1 MASNAIKY
9 ISNVGR
15 SFGYATVDVIKD
27 LNPTVASFA
36 ETNSETIKTTYQAIK
51 NIKST
56 AKSVSEK
63 VIDSKYGELAK
74 KTKNNLFEDLKT
86 GKFYNKERIVAAEEK
101 AAMQYI
107 DDDFDFG
114 FDESDVSFDDS
125 SEDFDNGDLMDMM
138 DMMDK
143 VGEKTSTA
151 ISTVVARSAEY
162 TVQATK
168 EATAALYNQNAAIY
182 ANLHANMKTMN
193 ENLVS
198 LVKFATGPVQTS
210 LENSKNFYEN
220 ETKFSQERNQ
230 ILREMLELQKGFLNP
245 KKTSSGSKDKITIM
259 DIINAEGV
267 PDLGQYAK
275 RIKQNLKSNDSGM
288 SDMLNFLVESG
299 SLETLLASPLQYVTE
314 AIVRGFI
321 PKMMKD
327 ATKTFNQSLSGFFS
341 SMIAN
346 INDMEDFGIKGMI
359 KKIFGINDGKKTGI
373 DTSKYEKGAVPFD
386 GVTRKAI
393 VEVIPTYLA
402 QIAASLKG
410 GSETR
415 FDYESGRFVNVDT
428 LKKRKADEEKRYSR
442 MASYDIYE
450 YTDKYKSRLNMSK
463 KQSEAF
469 DRDLEQILYQS
480 FKEGKL
486 FNPKGNRSASSY
498 GLKGGKSSDLNYNLI
513 KAMFNQ
519 LPPHVKLQWASEMFA
534 QKDTQ
539 ARLSKNRE
547 ESGIDVYNALY
558 NESLNDKSS
567 KRSSSAPGKNK
578 SIFSSI
584 YEEIH
589 TIRKILEGGKS
600 SGKSRVDSSGRSSSP
615 KKKKTIKRPN
625 IKSAKIDL
633 GLYGKDMDE
642 IEDIISKDDE
652 DAYIEDEYGD
662 NPGLS
667 KLKSIT
673 SRVSDIVNKPFKVAT
688 KLMRVAEVRMVDMV
702 FGDSVKKGKFMDEI
716 EEHGLAG
723 AILKRFDNL
732 FTKFGNWLDEK
743 ILSPLSKKFGSGRLG
758 DFLKTAAE
766 KTGLNRVKNRL
777 FGIKD
782 EMGNYIQEGKLTGAI
797 NRFKNTIRDAGG
809 YVKDTVYDAADNLE
823 ITKKL
828 NARGVVE
835 SGRIKSASDILKGI
849 KGAASIKNAATGI
862 KKVTNTGVVAV
873 SKGELIIPES
883 LNPFVV
889 RKNLRDENKAKSEFL
904 NSIIPNYAEGG
915 TVDDQRYDKYVSD
928 NIDNPELITKFLNFL
943 QRKGEKG
950 EAHRK
955 GILGALTKLSNKELD
970 SSYYEEGRDKGLLG
984 KSIDEFGKAV
994 KGAADYIKGMV
1005 PKDKK
1010 EEEKQKE
1017 SFLSTAFGEL
1027 KKYIPEIGAGAV
1039 IGAGVSFIP
1048 GIIGGPILGAAV
1060 GAGISLIKNSDKV
1073 QEGLFGKKDEN
1084 GEYSG
1089 GLLSKE
1095 LSNNIYKY
1103 LPNIGK
1109 GAILGGITSILPFVP
1124 GGPVAGIILGS
1135 AGGFAVS
1142 NEKVRE
1148 KLFGDEGLL
1157 GKNFKE
1163 KVVKVLPKMGAGAIA
1178 GLVAGPFGVG
1188 TNILLGSAIGFATTT
1203 DTFKDTFFGKEDKD
1217 GNRDGGIFKLM
1228 TEHVIDPLKEFADD
1242 TKDKMGTWVDMYI
1255 KQPLKDA
1262 ADPLKK
1268 QFQLMFQSMTGFFKD
1283 AIDRVMSDN
1292 VGSPMEKFLRDKLF
1306 KPATNVFKGFLK
1318 GLMAPAKTIAK
1329 APFSLIGAIGDH
1341 YRTKQIK
1348 SGDADYMSAQERLLY
1363 RRLNKG
1369 INPFKWSGSGADYDK
1384 QIYQM
1389 DETQLRDTLSI
1400 LQNMQE
1406 ADLSFDKKR
1415 NARDLTAFKDFDTNV
1430 RKNSNLTHKDTKKI
1444 TNQIRKVIRGSKTPE
1459 QAQKKVSDYIS
1470 KLNGLTDEQRKN
1482 VMDAANNYLASFAEL
1497 GERQAEAG
1505 KYKSDIMNKLR
1516 GTLDIKSEEDIPMLI
1531 RYLQKEVGDI
1541 DKRESAEEEMKSPE
1555 EKINEAE
1562 DLRHSET
1569 INELQRIVGYL
1580 KALNEP
1586 DPDRRAEIIDEFS
1599 KKSKKVDDVNAAK
1612 RLRKNR
1618 KEEQKKKEREEKIKA
1633 KEEKERNKFAKK
1645 RRWRDKNLDPLTGR
1659 PFGEDLDADDIET
1672 DGIKVD
1678 GLQGRL
1684 QNAKQ
1689 KAKSA
1694 FYTFVNG
1701 KPIRYI
1707 RDRVGKLTQDL
1718 SDSDTRKTVDEIEE
1732 KEEKQ
1737 QGIISSI
1744 LGTVG
1749 GGLKKAKNKL
1759 LGSSEEEE
1767 DEDNG
1772 GIISKVLSFF
1782 GSSKGAKVA
1791 TAAGVAVG
1799 APLLVGLWTDTI
1811 WPALEP
1817 ILSPIGENLKNL
1829 GQNLWDK
1836 AKAWFEG
1843 DVPGKDGY
1851 SGGMPGLLER
1861 LAKHWAS
1868 GFETIMT
1875 KVIPKAVEIFISVLP
1890 MALANL
1896 GKGIIKG
1903 LTMSL
1908 DNILNAGRPSTNS
1921 DDYMDEYT
1929 VVDSSNFST
1938 LTAKNEDISTKGM
1951 DFSAWDTSST
1961 AISKLLKVNS
1971 SGTGGTV
1978 DKSGNNLITYNTAT
1992 DSSGNPITSNTST
2005 INQGSNVY
2013 TVNNNT
2019 TYTDQNGNTMT
2030 AEQLLQSDQIVGY
2043 VVDENGNTIPVT
2055 GQDLLNYPEL
2065 AESLGIDHRRLTEEE
2080 KQANTD
2086 AMGLSNDRSFIKG
2099 LAHAGGWS
2107 FLRGNVSG
2115 GERISKIGSRIAK
2128 GKGFKLL
2135 RGAIGGSMNL
2145 AGKGV
2150 SAAGRLGQ
2158 KYLPSW
2164 MTQKTWSTAAEEG
2177 AEAATEAAG
2186 KASGKA
2192 AANTAM
2198 NAAQEAAEDM
2208 VVNPFTGEKMTRA
2221 QAVAQGLSE
2230 EAGDFY
2236 TLADDAAEAA
2246 GKTSGKGASST
2257 VLSVIT
2263 NQADDITLDAADAMA
2278 DGAAA
2283 TAARNINDKTNKGLI
2298 SKFVEFI
2305 KDRVVALFKK
2315 NEVVEYIFKASKE
2328 AGGQTSK
2335 KAAKEA
2341 AEKVGKELA
2350 EKLAKKMPNVLS
2362 KASGKVVAKL
2372 GTIIGTGGV
2381 ALIVQALIAFRN
2393 GWKNANQYIGVLS
2406 DVSEATSL
2414 TKLVCAIVNTLNEVF
2429 CLGLIDIGLVFDM
2442 VFGVLNQIPIFQPY
2456 LDKIE
2461 ADREQS
2467 GEMTAEANE
2476 QMGTNMDVRELEQA
2490 RQRYESKNF
2499 ITKSAPW
2506 EYLFGK
2512 KAEVSYNEE
2521 TGEYELVQE
2530 AKKGKVQEIGGNIKN
2545 FIFGNEETGEKN
2557 LIGKIGGGLSSL
2569 KEGAGNF
2576 FGNIREG
2583 AGNLLD
2589 SAKNTGKNAFNFF
2602 TGNAF
2607 NDDAI
2612 REKLGVSDEYQ
2623 VTGLDRVSSFFGEQI
2638 GRLFGDDFTTEIAG
2652 TVTKIQEGAN
2662 AALDGLNNKMGA
2674 IFGLEDESGNPM
2686 SLTEGISYNFTNTIN
2701 NLKQGWNN
2709 FTDKASEFWKGVGD
2723 TASTAWNSLT
2733 DGISNGVKTVNNSLG
2748 SLLGFEDEEGNP
2760 LSLTDGVAQE
2770 WGNIR
2775 DGFLKGWRSL
2785 RDKGK
2790 EFWDNISSKASE
2802 KFKEWGEGI
2811 GDALSEVNKNL
2822 GSMFGMVDED
2832 GNPMS
2837 LTEGIKYNW
2846 DKFRDGLTD
2855 TWNNIKDGA
2864 KGLWDRVTGWF
2875 SDAGKDYQENA
2886 RSRDPGASGSG
2897 LPIKRYAGGASG
2909 NVQNVNSANVSST
2922 EKRNGTFI
2930 SQLDYK
2936 NKRFN
2941 TNADTSTQTLADSGC
2956 APASAAM
2963 VINSFRNADTRQMT
2977 MDQASKAALNYKNKN
2992 SGVTADYF
3000 GDTFTAKGLKSRYI
3014 IDDDPSKRASN
3025 IATSLYN
3032 QNKVVIMGQDRNNR
3046 SKEDSPFGPKPH
3058 YVVATRMSDDGKYI
3072 YINDPE
3078 SNRAEIAYPA
3088 SKVLGSAQMA
3098 IAATAASGSGLSNR
3112 SMRRYLRRYAGM
3124 GSYGP
3129 DTIQYKVWQGLRG
3142 AGYSEIATAAAMG
3155 NIQHESG
3162 FDPSTI
3168 ERGSGVGFGLVQ
3180 WSYGRRT
3187 AMENYARSKGKNPS
3201 DVGVQIEYLLQE
3213 LAEGSGIW
3221 TNANSAYGFGTLTR
3235 NDWANGNDLDKATK
3249 AFMCCFERPSYNA
3262 SINHIDRR
3270 LQSAREYYEAFTGTP
3285 VTGASGDSESGGI
3298 FNTILDSLNAFDN
3311 LAAAY
3316 GLTSKSDDSSS
3327 SSGGV
3332 TGGNDKQQALV
3343 AKMKSVEGKLA
3354 YSQSQ
3359 RNPDYGSGDCSS
3371 TVQWAY
3377 KNVLGVDPGSW
3388 TGAQE
3393 TDSDLYTV
3401 ATNVNDPSKLQ
3412 PGDLILYRK
3421 GGRSTHVEMYAG
3433 NNQMIGHGG
3442 GSNGTTPGPTVKNLM
3457 QNMGSQSVAMVRRWV
3472 GFQNGGSGSGLY
3484 MNGGLSRD
3492 ELKKV
3497 RSNEWIINNQNK
3509 ISDKDISKYKEEQI
3523 DRQVA
3528 AKYSARGTAPGRQGS
3543 ATTTTKP
3550 NATVQIV
3557 NPVADRPANG
3567 VGNSDNLQAMMS
3579 MVSLLSQVV
3588 DNTAVLQTM
3597 VAILS
3602 QIMTLMNEENKL
3614 RASNANQQRLQ
3625 DLQRQKAQLFTRLG
3639 SLSNPEN
3646 KSVEKL
3652 VKDAERLAKS

>member
-27 LNPTVASFA
+27 LNPTVASFT

-56 AKSVSEK
+56 AKNLSEK
-63 VIDSKYGELAK
+63 VINSKYGELAK
-74 KTKNNLFEDLKT
+74 NTKNNLFEDLKT
-86 GKFYNKERIVAAEEK
+86 GKFYNKERMDKVATEVGAELG
-101 AAMQYI
+101 
-107 DDDFDFG
+107 G
-114 FDESDVSFDDS
+114 FDEFDAEFGVDDS
-125 SEDFDNGDLMDMM
+125 SFDGGGDDEFDTGDMM
-138 DMMDK
+138 EMMDK

-168 EATAALYNQNAAIY
+168 EATAALYNQNATIY

-193 ENLVS
+193 DNLVN
-198 LVKFATGPVQTS
+198 LVKFATGPVQTG

-220 ETKFSQERNQ
+220 ETRLSQERND
-230 ILREMLELQKGFLNP
+230 ILREMLELQRNFLAP
-245 KKTSSGSKDKITIM
+245 KRTTGGSNKPITIM
-259 DIINAEGV
+259 DILDSEGT
-267 PDLGQYAK
+267 PDLAQYGK
-275 RIKQNLKSNDSGM
+275 RIAQNLKNN
-288 SDMLNFLVESG
+288 SDGTAEMLQFIMESG
-299 SLETLLASPLQYVTE
+299 TLDQILASPLEGITKG
-314 AIVRGFI
+314 IVKKVI
-321 PKMMKD
+321 PTMMKD
-327 ATKTFNQSLSGFFS
+327 AMKTFNQSLSGFFS
-341 SMIAN
+341 SMISN
-346 INDMEDFGIKGMI
+346 INQMEDFGIQGMI
-359 KKIFGINDGKKTGI
+359 KRIFGIDDKAKTSI

-402 QIAASLKG
+402 QIAAALKG
-410 GSETR
+410 GKETR
-415 FDYESGRFVNVDT
+415 YNYETGKFVNVEN
-428 LKKRKADEEKRYSR
+428 LRRSMESEKKMYARF
-442 MASYDIYE
+442 ASNDIRE
-450 YTDKYKSRLNMSK
+450 YTDKYMNRLNLNKNQKESFSK
-463 KQSEAF
+463 
-469 DRDLEQILYQS
+469 DLEQILYQS
-480 FKEGKL
+480 YKEGKL
-486 FNPKGNRSASSY
+486 FSSKNGRSAASY
-498 GLKGGKSSDLNYNLI
+498 GLKGGKESDVNFQI
-513 KAMFNQ
+513 MKQMFDAM
-519 LPPHVKLQWASEMFA
+519 PPHIKLQWASEMFS
-534 QKDTQ
+534 
-539 ARLSKNRE
+539 SKSRQTSVMQSRE
-547 ESGIDVYNALY
+547 ESGISPYTALF
-558 NESLNDKSS
+558 NESLPKEV
-567 KRSSSAPGKNK
+567 KKTTTSSSNNAAAAPASAKRAASNKKKRRSRRYNKNK
-578 SIFSSI
+578 KKVTSNVNVDLSGVDIYSMTPEQLEEYVATSINIPAADEYDDDYYSEGDI
-584 YEEIH
+584 DIDA
-589 TIRKILEGGKS
+589 ILEEEGAYDDPDVDRPLGKFRPS
-600 SGKSRVDSSGRSSSP
+600 KLV
-615 KKKKTIKRPN
+615 KR
-625 IKSAKIDL
+625 IKSINKKL
-633 GLYGKDMDE
+633 GG
-642 IEDIISKDDE
+642 IF
-652 DAYIEDEYGD
+652 
-662 NPGLS
+662 
-667 KLKSIT
+667 
-673 SRVSDIVNKPFKVAT
+673 NKPFERASKIMKT
-688 KLMRVAEVRMVDMV
+688 AEYRMLDMV
-702 FGDSVKKGKFMDEI
+702 FGDAEKKDKWANEI
-716 EEHGLAG
+716 AEHGLAG
-723 AILKRFDNL
+723 AILKRFTGL

-743 ILSPLSKKFGSGRLG
+743 ILQPLSKKLQNSKIGE
-758 DFLKTAAE
+758 FLDNLAE
-766 KTGLNRVKNRL
+766 KTGLKRLKTKL

-782 EMGNYIQEGKLTGAI
+782 EAGNYIQEGKLTGAVK
-797 NRFKNTIRDAGG
+797 RFKGTFKKAGG
-809 YVKDTVYDAADNLE
+809 YVKDTVTDAADQLE
-823 ITKKL
+823 LTKKL
-828 NARGVVE
+828 N
-835 SGRIKSASDILKGI
+835 DKGI
-849 KGAASIKNAATGI
+849 AATEEIKFADSILNSLGGEEGNAATGI
-862 KKVTNTGVVAV
+862 KRVKKTGVVAV

-883 LNPFVV
+883 LNPYVV
-889 RKNLRDENKAKSEFL
+889 QRNLREENKAKNKFI
-904 NSIIPNYAEGG
+904 NSFIPNFAEGG
-915 TVDDQRYDKYVSD
+915 TVGKEDRYEKYIK
-928 NIDNPELITKFLNFL
+928 NHRDNPEEVARFLNSI
-943 QRKGEKG
+943 RGKGEKG
-950 EAHRK
+950 KKVYDR
-955 GILGALTKLSNKELD
+955 LVSMLTEMSNQELD
-970 SSYYEEGRDKGLLG
+970 SSHYEKGRDKNIFG
-984 KSIDEFGKAV
+984 KSIDELGNAIHTTAEYV
-994 KGAADYIKGMV
+994 KGMI

-1017 SFLSTAFGEL
+1017 SFLSTAFGEI

-1095 LSNNIYKY
+1095 LSNNIHKY

-1135 AGGFAVS
+1135 AAGFAAS
-1142 NEKVRE
+1142 NDKIRE

-1178 GLVAGPFGVG
+1178 GLVAGPFGIG
-1188 TNILLGSAIGFATTT
+1188 TNLLLGSAIGFATTT
-1203 DTFKDTFFGKEDKD
+1203 DTFKDTFFGKEDKE

-1228 TEHVIDPLKEFADD
+1228 TEHVINPLKEFATD

-1283 AIDRVMSDN
+1283 AIDRIMSDN

-1363 RRLNKG
+1363 RRFNKG

-1389 DETQLRDTLSI
+1389 DESQLRDTLSI

-1459 QAQKKVSDYIS
+1459 QAQKKVSKYIAS
-1470 KLNGLTDEQRKN
+1470 LNGLTDAQRKN

-1599 KKSKKVDDVNAAK
+1599 KKSKKVDDANAAK

-1737 QGIISSI
+1737 EGIISSI
-1744 LGTVG
+1744 LGAAG
-1749 GGLKKAKNKL
+1749 GVLGKAKNKL
-1759 LGSSEEEE
+1759 FGSSDSE
-1767 DEDNG
+1767 DEEGEEKDD

-1782 GSSKGAKVA
+1782 SGSKGAKVA

-1875 KVIPKAVEIFISVLP
+1875 KIIPKAVEIFISVLP

-1938 LTAKNEDISTKGM
+1938 LTTKNEDISTKGM

-1961 AISKLLKVNS
+1961 AISKLLKVTS
-1971 SGTGGTV
+1971 TGTGGTV
-1978 DKSGNNLITYNTAT
+1978 DQSGNNLVTYSTAT
-1992 DSSGNPITSNTST
+1992 DSSGNPITTDTST
-2005 INQGSNVY
+2005 IKQGSNVY

-2043 VVDENGNTIPVT
+2043 VADENGNTIPVT
-2055 GQDLLNYPEL
+2055 GQDLLKYPEL
-2065 AESLGIDHRRLTEEE
+2065 AEALGIDHRRLTEEE

-2177 AEAATEAAG
+2177 AEAAG

-2192 AANTAM
+2192 ATNTAM

-2246 GKTSGKGASST
+2246 GKASNKGASST
-2257 VLSVIT
+2257 ALSVIT

-2298 SKFVEFI
+2298 SKFIEFI

-2315 NEVVEYIFKASKE
+2315 NEVVDYIFKASKE
-2328 AGGQTSK
+2328 AGGKTSK

-2350 EKLAKKMPNVLS
+2350 EKLAKKMPNVLA

-2381 ALIVQALIAFRN
+2381 ALVVQALIAFRN

-2429 CLGLIDIGLVFDM
+2429 CLGLIDIGLIFDM

-2461 ADREQS
+2461 TDREQS

-2499 ITKSAPW
+2499 ITKSAPL

-2512 KAEVSYNEE
+2512 KAEVSYDEE
-2521 TGEYELVQE
+2521 TGEYKLVQE
-2530 AKKGKVQEIGGNIKN
+2530 AEKGKVQEVAGNVKN
-2545 FIFGNEETGEKN
+2545 FIFGNEETGEGN
-2557 LIGKIGGGLSSL
+2557 LIDKAKGL
-2569 KEGAGNF
+2569 
-2576 FGNIREG
+2576 
-2583 AGNLLD
+2583 
-2589 SAKNTGKNAFNFF
+2589 
-2602 TGNAF
+2602 
-2607 NDDAI
+2607 
-2612 REKLGVSDEYQ
+2612 
-2623 VTGLDRVSSFFGEQI
+2623 
-2638 GRLFGDDFTTEIAG
+2638 AG
-2652 TVTKIQEGAN
+2652 T
-2662 AALDGLNNKMGA
+2662 
-2674 IFGLEDESGNPM
+2674 
-2686 SLTEGISYNFTNTIN
+2686 IS
-2701 NLKQGWNN
+2701 
-2709 FTDKASEFWKGVGD
+2709 DKASEAYDKFVEFDKQFPEMVDKGLQTIDKNIGSFFGMQD
-2723 TASTAWNSLT
+2723 E
-2733 DGISNGVKTVNNSLG
+2733 DGNAI
-2748 SLLGFEDEEGNP
+2748 
-2760 LSLTDGVAQE
+2760 SLTDGVKQGVSKLAE
-2770 WGNIR
+2770 KAKGSWDKLTSGISNTWDYLKEENDRKMEVIKNADIESWSDVDDFIGAFIGFRDEDGNYMSVTEGVKYKWDETIKKFAK
-2775 DGFLKGWRSL
+2775 GFGEFKDNALN
-2785 RDKGK
+2785 
-2790 EFWDNISSKASE
+2790 FWDNVKESAKE
-2802 KFKEWGEGI
+2802 KFDTFRDNI
-2811 GDALSEVNKNL
+2811 GDALDQTNKNL
-2822 GSMFGMVDED
+2822 GAMLGMVDED

-2837 LTEGIKYNW
+2837 LTEGAKYNW
-2846 DKFRDGLTD
+2846 DKLTD
-2855 TWNNIKDGA
+2855 KLANTWENIKEGA
-2864 KGLWDRVTGWF
+2864 SSLWGSVKSWFTGNDN
-2875 SDAGKDYQENA
+2875 SG
-2886 RSRDPGASGSG
+2886 SGSG
-2897 LPIKRYAGGASG
+2897 LPIKLKVKNYSAGASG
-2909 NVQNVNSANVSST
+2909 NAQNVNSANVSST

-3098 IAATAASGSGLSNR
+3098 IAATAASGSGLTNR

-3168 ERGSGVGFGLVQ
+3168 EGGSGIGFGLVQ

-3221 TNANSAYGFGTLTR
+3221 TNASSAYGFGTLTR

-3298 FNTILDSLNAFDN
+3298 FNTILDSLNAFDD

-3543 ATTTTKP
+3543 AITTTKP
-3550 NATVQIV
+3550 TRTVQVV

-3567 VGNSDNLQAMMS
+3567 VGNSDTLQAMMS

>member
-27 LNPTVASFA
+27 LNPTVASFT

-56 AKSVSEK
+56 AKNLSEK
-63 VIDSKYGELAK
+63 VINSKYGELAK
-74 KTKNNLFEDLKT
+74 NTKNNLFEDLKT
-86 GKFYNKERIVAAEEK
+86 GKFYNRERMDRVATEVGAELG
-101 AAMQYI
+101 
-107 DDDFDFG
+107 G
-114 FDESDVSFDDS
+114 FDEFDAEFGVDDSSFDDGGDD
-125 SEDFDNGDLMDMM
+125 EFDNGDMM
-138 DMMDK
+138 EMMDK

-168 EATAALYNQNAAIY
+168 EATAALYNQNATIY

-193 ENLVS
+193 DNLVN
-198 LVKFATGPVQTS
+198 LVKFATGPVQTG

-220 ETKFSQERNQ
+220 ETRLSQERND
-230 ILREMLELQKGFLNP
+230 ILREMLELQRNFLAP
-245 KKTSSGSKDKITIM
+245 KRTTGGSNKPITIM
-259 DIINAEGV
+259 DILDSEGT
-267 PDLGQYAK
+267 PDLAQYGK
-275 RIKQNLKSNDSGM
+275 RIIQNMKNN
-288 SDMLNFLVESG
+288 SDGTAEMLQFIMESG
-299 SLETLLASPLQYVTE
+299 TLDQILASPLEGITKG
-314 AIVRGFI
+314 IVKKVI
-321 PKMMKD
+321 PNMMKD
-327 ATKTFNQSLSGFFS
+327 AMKTFNQSLSGFFS
-341 SMIAN
+341 SMISN
-346 INDMEDFGIKGMI
+346 INNMEDFGVQGMI
-359 KKIFGINDGKKTGI
+359 KRIFGIDDKVKTSI

-402 QIAASLKG
+402 QIAAALKG
-410 GSETR
+410 GKETR
-415 FDYESGRFVNVDT
+415 YNYETGKFVNVENIRRSMESE
-428 LKKRKADEEKRYSR
+428 KKMYARF
-442 MASYDIYE
+442 ASNDIRE
-450 YTDKYKSRLNMSK
+450 YTDRYMNRLNLNKSQKESFSK
-463 KQSEAF
+463 
-469 DRDLEQILYQS
+469 DLEQILYQS
-480 FKEGKL
+480 YKEGKL
-486 FNPKGNRSASSY
+486 FSSKNGRSAASY
-498 GLKGGKSSDLNYNLI
+498 GLKGGKESDVNFQI
-513 KAMFNQ
+513 MKQMFDAM
-519 LPPHVKLQWASEMFA
+519 PPHIKLQWASEMFS
-534 QKDTQ
+534 
-539 ARLSKNRE
+539 SKSRQTSVMQNRE
-547 ESGIDVYNALY
+547 ESGISLYTALF
-558 NESLNDKSS
+558 NESLPKEV
-567 KRSSSAPGKNK
+567 KKTTTSSSSNNAAAAPASAKKAASNKKKRRSRRYNKN
-578 SIFSSI
+578 
-584 YEEIH
+584 
-589 TIRKILEGGKS
+589 
-600 SGKSRVDSSGRSSSP
+600 
-615 KKKKTIKRPN
+615 KKKTASSVNVDLSGVDIYSMTPEQLEEYVATSINIPAADEYDDDYYSEGDIDIDAILEEEGAYDDPDVDRPLGKFRPSRLVKR
-625 IKSAKIDL
+625 IKSINKKL
-633 GLYGKDMDE
+633 GG
-642 IEDIISKDDE
+642 IF
-652 DAYIEDEYGD
+652 
-662 NPGLS
+662 
-667 KLKSIT
+667 
-673 SRVSDIVNKPFKVAT
+673 NKPFERASKIMKT
-688 KLMRVAEVRMVDMV
+688 AEYRMLDMV
-702 FGDSVKKGKFMDEI
+702 FGDAEKKDKWANEI
-716 EEHGLAG
+716 AEHGLAG
-723 AILKRFDNL
+723 AILKRFTGL

-743 ILSPLSKKFGSGRLG
+743 ILQPLSKKLQNSKIGE
-758 DFLKTAAE
+758 FLDNFAE
-766 KTGLNRVKNRL
+766 KTGLKRLKTKL

-782 EMGNYIQEGKLTGAI
+782 EAGNYIQEGKLTGAVK
-797 NRFKNTIRDAGG
+797 RFKGTFKKAGG
-809 YVKDTVYDAADNLE
+809 YVKDTVTNAADQLE
-823 ITKKL
+823 LTKKL
-828 NARGVVE
+828 NDKGVAATEEIKFADSILNSLEGEEGNAARG
-835 SGRIKSASDILKGI
+835 IKRV
-849 KGAASIKNAATGI
+849 
-862 KKVTNTGVVAV
+862 KKTGVVAV

-883 LNPFVV
+883 LNPYVV
-889 RKNLRDENKAKSEFL
+889 QRNLREENKAKKKFI
-904 NSIIPNYAEGG
+904 NSFIPNFAEGG
-915 TVDDQRYDKYVSD
+915 TVGDSDSYINYIKTKYK
-928 NIDNPELITKFLNFL
+928 DNPEALKKFLNSIKG
-943 QRKGEKG
+943 KGEKSKKVYDKII
-950 EAHRK
+950 AS
-955 GILGALTKLSNKELD
+955 LTKMSNQELD
-970 SSYYEEGRDKGLLG
+970 SSHYEKGRDKNILG
-984 KSIDEFGKAV
+984 KSIDELGNAIHTTAKYV
-994 KGAADYIKGMV
+994 KGMV
-1005 PKDKK
+1005 PKNKK

-1027 KKYIPEIGAGAV
+1027 KKYIPEVGAGAI

-1048 GIIGGPILGAAV
+1048 GIIGGPILGAAI
-1060 GAGISLIKNSDKV
+1060 GSGISLIKNSDKV

-1095 LSNNIYKY
+1095 LSNNIHKY

-1135 AGGFAVS
+1135 AGGFAAS

-1178 GLVAGPFGVG
+1178 GLVAGPFGIG

-1363 RRLNKG
+1363 RRFNKG

-1389 DETQLRDTLSI
+1389 DETQLRDTLSV

-1599 KKSKKVDDVNAAK
+1599 KKSKKVDDANAAK

-1645 RRWRDKNLDPLTGR
+1645 RRWRDKNLDPFTGR

-1737 QGIISSI
+1737 EGIISSI
-1744 LGTVG
+1744 LGAAG
-1749 GGLKKAKNKL
+1749 GVLGKAKNKL
-1759 LGSSEEEE
+1759 FGSSDSE
-1767 DEDNG
+1767 DEEGEEKDD

-1782 GSSKGAKVA
+1782 SGSKGAKVA

-1861 LAKHWAS
+1861 LAKHWAN
-1868 GFETIMT
+1868 GFETILT

-1896 GKGIIKG
+1896 GKAIVKG
-1903 LTMSL
+1903 LNMSL
-1908 DNILNAGRPSTNS
+1908 DSILNAGRPSTDS
-1921 DDYMDEYT
+1921 DDYIDEYT
-1929 VVDSSNFST
+1929 VVDSSNFNT
-1938 LTAKNEDISTKGM
+1938 LAAKNQDISTEGM
-1951 DFSAWDTSST
+1951 DFSAWETSST
-1961 AISKLLKVNS
+1961 AINKLLKVTS
-1971 SGTGGTV
+1971 TGTGGTV
-1978 DKSGNNLITYNTAT
+1978 DQSGNNLVTYSTAT
-1992 DSSGNPITSNTST
+1992 DSSGNPITTDTST
-2005 INQGSNVY
+2005 IKQGSNVY

-2030 AEQLLQSDQIVGY
+2030 AEQLLQSDQVVGY
-2043 VVDENGNTIPVT
+2043 IADENGEIIPVT

-2065 AESLGIDHRRLTEEE
+2065 AEALGIDHRRLTEEE

-2086 AMGLSNDRSFIKG
+2086 AMGLSNDRTFMKG

-2145 AGKGV
+2145 AGKGI

-2164 MTQKTWSTAAEEG
+2164 MTQKAWSTAAEEG

-2236 TLADDAAEAA
+2236 AMADDAAEAA
-2246 GKTSGKGASST
+2246 GKASNKGASST
-2257 VLSVIT
+2257 ALSVIT

-2315 NEVVEYIFKASKE
+2315 NEVVDYIFKASKE
-2328 AGGQTSK
+2328 AGGKTSK

-2350 EKLAKKMPNVLS
+2350 EKLAKKMPNVLA

-2381 ALIVQALIAFRN
+2381 ALVVQALIAFRN

-2490 RQRYESKNF
+2490 RQRYKSKNF

-2530 AKKGKVQEIGGNIKN
+2530 AEKGKVQEIGGNIKN
-2545 FIFGNEETGEKN
+2545 FIFGNEETGEGN
-2557 LIGKIGGGLSSL
+2557 LIDKAKGL
-2569 KEGAGNF
+2569 
-2576 FGNIREG
+2576 
-2583 AGNLLD
+2583 
-2589 SAKNTGKNAFNFF
+2589 
-2602 TGNAF
+2602 
-2607 NDDAI
+2607 
-2612 REKLGVSDEYQ
+2612 
-2623 VTGLDRVSSFFGEQI
+2623 
-2638 GRLFGDDFTTEIAG
+2638 AG
-2652 TVTKIQEGAN
+2652 T
-2662 AALDGLNNKMGA
+2662 
-2674 IFGLEDESGNPM
+2674 
-2686 SLTEGISYNFTNTIN
+2686 IS
-2701 NLKQGWNN
+2701 
-2709 FTDKASEFWKGVGD
+2709 DKASEAYDKFVEFDKQFPEMVDKGLQTIDKNIGSFFGMQD
-2723 TASTAWNSLT
+2723 E
-2733 DGISNGVKTVNNSLG
+2733 DGNAI
-2748 SLLGFEDEEGNP
+2748 
-2760 LSLTDGVAQE
+2760 SLTDGVKQGVSKLAE
-2770 WGNIR
+2770 KAKGSWDKLTSGISNTWDYLKEENDRKMEVIKNADIESWSDVDDFIGAFIGFRDEDGNYMSVTEGVKYKWDETIKNFAK
-2775 DGFLKGWRSL
+2775 GFGEFKDNALN
-2785 RDKGK
+2785 
-2790 EFWDNISSKASE
+2790 FWDNVKESAKE
-2802 KFKEWGEGI
+2802 KFDTFKDNI
-2811 GDALSEVNKNL
+2811 GDALDQTNKNL
-2822 GSMFGMVDED
+2822 GAMLGMVDED

-2837 LTEGIKYNW
+2837 LTEGAKYNW
-2846 DKFRDGLTD
+2846 DKLTD
-2855 TWNNIKDGA
+2855 KLANTWENIKEGA
-2864 KGLWDRVTGWF
+2864 SSLWGSVKSWFTGNDN
-2875 SDAGKDYQENA
+2875 SG
-2886 RSRDPGASGSG
+2886 SGSG
-2897 LPIKRYAGGASG
+2897 LPIKLKVKNYSAGDSG
-2909 NVQNVNSANVSST
+2909 MDVNSANISSA

-2936 NKRFN
+2936 TKRFN

-3162 FDPSTI
+3162 FDPATI
-3168 ERGSGVGFGLVQ
+3168 EGGSGIGFGLVQ

-3221 TNANSAYGFGTLTR
+3221 TNASSAYGFGTLTR

-3285 VTGASGDSESGGI
+3285 VTGASGDSESGGL

-3412 PGDLILYRK
+3412 PGDLILYRR
-3421 GGRSTHVEMYAG
+3421 GGTSTHVEMYAG

-3497 RSNEWIINNQNK
+3497 RSSEWIINNQNK

-3543 ATTTTKP
+3543 TITTTKP
-3550 NATVQIV
+3550 TQTVQVV
-3557 NPVADRPANG
+3557 NPVANRPANG
-3567 VGNSDNLQAMMS
+3567 VGNSDTLQAMMS

-3614 RASNANQQRLQ
+3614 RASNTNQQRLQ
-3625 DLQRQKAQLFTRLG
+3625 DLQRQKAQLFTQLG